1 MVSKWT
7 ADLLVVVLVV
17 KLRQIMKLVRNRGGD
32 AWVCD
37 QGRDRSRDRSLSN
50 VDG

>member
-1 MVSKWT
+1 MASKWT
-7 ADLLVVVLVV
+7 AGLLVVVLGV
-17 KLRQIMKLVRNRGGD
+17 KLRQIMKLRNRGGD
-32 AWVCD
+32 AWVRD